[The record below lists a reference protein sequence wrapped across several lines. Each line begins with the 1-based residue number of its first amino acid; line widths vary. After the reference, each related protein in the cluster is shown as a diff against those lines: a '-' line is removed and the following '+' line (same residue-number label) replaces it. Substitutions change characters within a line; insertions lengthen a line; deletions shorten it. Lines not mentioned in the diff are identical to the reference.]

1 MLTTKVTLTE
11 CVKLP
16 LVPVMVTVKVPA
28 LALQVLVR
36 FSVDVPEPV
45 TEAGLKFA
53 VIPAGSPL
61 MLRATAPVNPPDDV
75 AVRV

>member
-1 MLTTKVTLTE
+1 MTE

-53 VIPAGSPL
+53 VIPPGSPL
-61 MLRATAPVNPPDDV
+61 MLRATAPVNPPDGL
-75 AVRV
+75 AVTV

>member
-1 MLTTKVTLTE
+1 MTE

-16 LVPVMVTVKVPA
+16 LVPVMVSVKVP
-28 LALQVLVR
+28 LALQVLVT

-61 MLRATAPVNPPDDV
+61 MLRATAPVNPPDGV
-75 AVRV
+75 AVTV

>member
-1 MLTTKVTLTE
+1 
-11 CVKLP
+11 
-16 LVPVMVTVKVPA
+16 MVSVKVPA
-28 LALQVLVR
+28 FALQVLVR

-61 MLRATAPVNPPDDV
+61 MLRATAPVNPPDGV
-75 AVRV
+75 AVTV